1 MAVSRKIEREL
12 LREDY
17 LKQIIE
23 NFLDKDE
30 QVLRVKSNEI
40 AIPVVGCEGNED
52 FIVVTVK
59 VPTGA
64 NKGLEP
70 YDGFELAEDYEMKL
84 AEKERK
90 AKENAEK
97 KAKKSNRLGNMKPPN
112 GKASTRAS
120 LLKTKQR
127 AGSTNLRLPI
137 MRQSTRRKAR
147 MAANTPKKLSRKIS
161 GTKINILAN
170 ILDLAKL
177 KKLRQK
183 MLERL
188 MTVLLK
194 TLLIQLIRL
203 EQIPRLA

>member
-1 MAVSRKIEREL
+1 MAVSRKVEREL

-70 YDGFELAEDYEMKL
+70 YDGFELAEDYEMKI

-97 KAKKSNRLGNMKPPN
+97 KAKKIAKDKEIRE
-112 GKASTRAS
+112 
-120 LLKTKQR
+120 
-127 AGSTNLRLPI
+127 
-137 MRQSTRRKAR
+137 RKKEIAE
-147 MAANTPKKLSRKIS
+147 K
-161 GTKINILAN
+161 G
-170 ILDLAKL
+170 
-177 KKLRQK
+177 
-183 MLERL
+183 E
-188 MTVLLK
+188 
-194 TLLIQLIRL
+194 
-203 EQIPRLA
+203 

>member
-1 MAVSRKIEREL
+1 MTFLIKYDIIIIEIKKGEKIMAVSRKIEREL
-12 LREDY
+12 LREEY
-17 LKQIIE
+17 LKQIIDA
-23 NFLDKDE
+23 FLLKDE

-97 KAKKSNRLGNMKPPN
+97 KAKKIAKDKEIRE
-112 GKASTRAS
+112 
-120 LLKTKQR
+120 
-127 AGSTNLRLPI
+127 
-137 MRQSTRRKAR
+137 RKKEIA
-147 MAANTPKKLSRKIS
+147 
-161 GTKINILAN
+161 
-170 ILDLAKL
+170 
-177 KKLRQK
+177 
-183 MLERL
+183 ERG
-188 MTVLLK
+188 
-194 TLLIQLIRL
+194 
-203 EQIPRLA
+203 E

>member
-1 MAVSRKIEREL
+1 MAVSRKVEREL

-23 NFLDKDE
+23 SFLDKDE

-97 KAKKSNRLGNMKPPN
+97 KAKKIAKDKEIRE
-112 GKASTRAS
+112 
-120 LLKTKQR
+120 
-127 AGSTNLRLPI
+127 
-137 MRQSTRRKAR
+137 RKKEIAE
-147 MAANTPKKLSRKIS
+147 K
-161 GTKINILAN
+161 G
-170 ILDLAKL
+170 
-177 KKLRQK
+177 
-183 MLERL
+183 E
-188 MTVLLK
+188 
-194 TLLIQLIRL
+194 
-203 EQIPRLA
+203 